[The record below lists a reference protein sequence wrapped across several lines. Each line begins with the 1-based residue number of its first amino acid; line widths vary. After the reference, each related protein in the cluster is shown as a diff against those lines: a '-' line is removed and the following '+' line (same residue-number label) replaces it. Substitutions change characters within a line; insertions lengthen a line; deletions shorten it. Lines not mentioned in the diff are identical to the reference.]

1 MQWLLKERWRD
12 SPACD
17 KETNGDTCHPT
28 SCCRVIGGASS
39 GKREQGHRETQ
50 KNWWRQEQVCLV
62 EEEKECWN
70 GESEERKPRKW
81 KRREKVN

>member
-17 KETNGDTCHPT
+17 KETKGDTCHPT

-39 GKREQGHRETQ
+39 
-50 KNWWRQEQVCLV
+50 
-62 EEEKECWN
+62 EEKEQAIERLRRI
-70 GESEERKPRKW
+70 GEDKNKSVLSKKRKSVGMERVKKESHESGKEEKK
-81 KRREKVN
+81 